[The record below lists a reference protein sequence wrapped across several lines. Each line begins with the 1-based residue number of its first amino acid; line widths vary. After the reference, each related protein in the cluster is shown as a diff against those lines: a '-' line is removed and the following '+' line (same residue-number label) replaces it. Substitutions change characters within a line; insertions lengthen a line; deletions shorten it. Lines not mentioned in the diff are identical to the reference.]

1 MSSALAA
8 PLSAPARFGTQKLRV
23 VEVEAPFLPCWCDA
37 FLDEEDFFASRLWF
51 DTLLAHARPLGSK
64 LVLAVDEA
72 AGILLPLMR
81 GPGGMSSLSTPY
93 TLDWRPLGPG
103 AAREAGLGLAA
114 ARRWDAPLRLD
125 ALDPGEPGTA
135 ALLQGARDG
144 GLQVLPF
151 RHFGNWRD
159 VLPPGVTWEAWLEGR
174 PGALRTTIRRKA
186 TSRVTF
192 EIVDRPGPAL
202 EAGIAAFEAVRAA
215 SWKPAEPAPALDAA
229 LMRTAAPLGI
239 LRLGILRRSADGW
252 PIAAQYWLLD
262 APGGRRR
269 ATLPKL
275 HHVEAAREH
284 SPGTVLTAR
293 MMEHLLTEDAV
304 REVDFGRGD
313 DPYKKLWVATR
324 RQREGAVLASM
335 RHPAG
340 LLALA
345 RATASRLRRSF
356 A

>member
-1 MSSALAA
+1 MSSVLAA
-8 PLSAPARFGTQKLRV
+8 PLPAPAPSSTRKLRV
-23 VEVEAPFLPCWCDA
+23 VEVESPFLPCWCDA
-37 FLDEEDFFASRLWF
+37 FLDEEDIFASRLWF
-51 DTLLAHARPLGSK
+51 DTLLAHARPLGTK

-81 GPGGMSSLSTPY
+81 GAGGLSSLSTPY

-103 AAREAGLGLAA
+103 AAREAGLDLAG
-114 ARRWDAPLRLD
+114 ARRWSAPLRLD
-125 ALDPGEPGTA
+125 ALDPKEPGTA
-135 ALLQGARDG
+135 SLLQGAREG
-144 GLQVLPF
+144 GLLVLPY
-151 RHFGNWRD
+151 RHFGNWHD
-159 VLPPGVTWEAWLEGR
+159 VLPPGITWDAWLETR
-174 PGALRTTIRRKA
+174 PGNLRTTIRRKS
-186 TSRVTF
+186 TSRVVF
-192 EIVDRPGPAL
+192 EFVDRPGPSL
-202 EAGIAAFEAVRAA
+202 EAGIAAFEAVRAV
-215 SWKPAEPAPALDAA
+215 SWKPAEPAPGLDAA
-229 LMRTAAPLGI
+229 LMRAAAPLGA

-275 HHVEAAREH
+275 HHAEAAREH

-293 MMEHLLTEDAV
+293 MMEHLLTEDGV

-313 DPYKKLWVATR
+313 DAYKQLWVGTR
-324 RQREGAVLASM
+324 RQREGAVLASA